1 MFDYRLFFAG
11 STLDTPPQRRQ
22 PVTDHD
28 ARRVFR
34 IAAER
39 RAERAAQGRR

>member
-11 STLDTPPQRRQ
+11 STLDTPPRTRHR
-22 PVTDHD
+22 VTEHD

-34 IAAER
+34 LAAER
-39 RAERAAQGRR
+39 RAERAQGRR